1 MMTMKNKL
9 ALLCFAMVLAVSSCS
24 FTTKKFDTENDKD
37 KVLIELITYV
47 IEENHYD
54 MRDID
59 DNFSKQVYAGF
70 LESLDPMKRHFT
82 KKDLKDFKDFETKI
96 DDQIKEKD
104 ISFFNMVYE
113 RYQESLK
120 VTEEFYKSILENDFD
135 FDSDEMVNTDYE
147 NLDYAKN
154 INQLKERWRLQ
165 LKFSV
170 LSNYYSAL
178 ETQNALAKESDT
190 VEIKSHEDLK
200 KEALVQT
207 TESIERYFSNSN
219 DLRRED
225 WFNLYVNTV
234 VEQFDPHTNYLAPRD
249 KDRFDVSMSGKLEGI
264 GARLQKLR
272 DNIKIVEIISGGP
285 AWRGKELE
293 VGDLIVK
300 VKQEDEDKAV
310 SITGMRIDD
319 AVDLI
324 KGPKGTIV
332 TLTVK
337 KVDGTFKDIKIE
349 RDVVEIE
356 ETYAKS
362 TIIEKD
368 GIDFGFINL
377 PKFYFNMENYKE
389 RNAASDIK
397 KEIESLKKSD
407 IQGLVIDLRNNGG
420 GSLTT
425 VVEMAG
431 LFIDKGPVVQVKT
444 KDGDVEV
451 LEDKKR
457 GTIWDGP
464 LVILVN
470 ELSASAS
477 EILAAAMQ
485 DYKRAVIIGS
495 RQTYGKGT
503 VQNVANLNRWMRN
516 SSFGDMGAL
525 KLTTQKFYR
534 INGSSTQL
542 KGVES
547 DVVVPDRYSFID
559 IGERDY
565 NNPLPYDKIRKADFE
580 VWDGYDDYLDEI
592 VKASQKRMDTNTQIG
607 LIEEQA
613 KWIKMQRDKNEFP
626 LNFEAYKNLMEQTD
640 KEAEKFDSMGEYEN
654 MLAFKF
660 LPEEVELFQTDEA
673 LKDKRENWHKSL
685 QKDIYVEEAV
695 YVLEDLKEHTKNF
708 KLADASSQN

>member
-1 MMTMKNKL
+1 MKNKL
-9 ALLCFAMVLAVSSCS
+9 AILCFALVLAVSSCS
-24 FTTKKFDTENDKD
+24 FTTKKFDADNDKD

-47 IEENHYD
+47 IEQGHYD
-54 MRDID
+54 MRQIND
-59 DNFSKQVYAGF
+59 DFSKHIYDDF
-70 LESLDPMKRHFT
+70 IESLDPMKRHFT
-82 KKDLKDFKDFETKI
+82 EKDLKDFIEFKTLI

-104 ISFFNMVYE
+104 ITFFNVVYD
-113 RYQESLK
+113 RYLLSLK
-120 VTEEFYKSILENDFD
+120 STEELYSPILEKGFD
-135 FDSDEMVNTDYE
+135 YNEDEIVNTDYE
-147 NLDYAKN
+147 NLEFSKN
-154 INQLKERWRLQ
+154 EKALKERWRAQ
-165 LKFSV
+165 LKFSA

-178 ETQNALAKESDT
+178 EIQNTLAKESDT
-190 VEIKSHEDLK
+190 AEVKSLDELK
-200 KEALVQT
+200 KESLDQT
-207 TESIERYFSNSN
+207 KESIERYFSNSN

-225 WFNLYVNTV
+225 WFNLYINTV

-249 KDRFDVSMSGKLEGI
+249 KDRFDISMSGKLEGI

-272 DNIKIVEIISGGP
+272 DNVKIVEIISGGP
-285 AWRGKELE
+285 AWSGKELE

-300 VKQEDEDKAV
+300 VKQEDEDQTV
-310 SITGMRIDD
+310 NITGMRLDD

-337 KVDGTFKDIKIE
+337 KVDGTFQDIKIE

-368 GIDFGFINL
+368 DVKFGFINL

-397 KEIESLKKSD
+397 KEIESLKKSN

-420 GSLTT
+420 GSLST

-431 LFIDKGPVVQVKT
+431 LFIDRGPVVQVKN
-444 KDGDVEV
+444 KEGEVEV
-451 LEDKKR
+451 LSDKKG
-457 GTIWDGP
+457 GTTWDGP

-503 VQNVANLNRWMRN
+503 VQNVADLNRWMRN
-516 SSFGDMGAL
+516 SDLGDMGAL

-534 INGSSTQL
+534 ISGGSTQL

-565 NNPLPYDKIRKADFE
+565 DNPLPFDKIRKADYKLWE
-580 VWDGYDDYLDEI
+580 GYDDLDNI
-592 VKASQKRMDTNTQIG
+592 VKSSQKRMDTNKQIS

-613 KWIKMQRDKNEFP
+613 KWVKTRRDKNEFP
-626 LNFEAYKNLMEQTD
+626 LSFEAYKKLMEETD
-640 KEAEKFDSMGEYEN
+640 KQAEKFDSITDYKN
-654 MLAFKF
+654 SLVFKS
-660 LPEEVELFQTDEA
+660 LPEELNTFETDEA
-673 LKDKRENWHKSL
+673 LKDKRENWHKNL

-695 YVLEDLKEHTKNF
+695 SVLEDLKEHTKNF
-708 KLADASSQN
+708 KLAEASSQN

>member
-1 MMTMKNKL
+1 MTMKNKL
-9 ALLCFAMVLAVSSCS
+9 AILCFAMVLAVSSCS
-24 FTTKKFDTENDKD
+24 FTTKKFDADNDKD

-47 IEENHYD
+47 IEQGHYD
-54 MRDID
+54 MREID
-59 DNFSKQVYAGF
+59 DDFSKNVYKDF
-70 LESLDPMKRHFT
+70 IESLDPMKRHFT
-82 KKDLKDFKDFETKI
+82 KKDLRDFKEFEKDI
-96 DDQIKEKD
+96 DDQIREKD
-104 ISFFNMVYE
+104 ITFFNVVYD
-113 RYQESLK
+113 RYLISLK
-120 VTEEFYKSILENDFD
+120 STEAYYSQILEQGFE
-135 FDSDEMVNTDYE
+135 FDSDENVNTDYE
-147 NLDYAKN
+147 KIDHAKN
-154 INQLKERWRLQ
+154 TKALKERWRKQ

-190 VEIKSHEDLK
+190 AEIKPLEELK
-200 KEALVQT
+200 KDALDQT
-207 TESIERYFSNSN
+207 KESIERYFSNSY

-225 WFNLYVNTV
+225 WFNLYINTV

-249 KDRFDVSMSGKLEGI
+249 KERFDISMSGKLEGI

-272 DNIKIVEIISGGP
+272 DNVKIIEIISGGP
-285 AWRGKELE
+285 AWRGKDLE
-293 VGDLIVK
+293 VGDLIMK
-300 VKQEDEDKAV
+300 VKQEDEDNAV
-310 SITGMRIDD
+310 SITGMRLDD

-324 KGPKGTIV
+324 KGPKGTVV

-337 KVDGTFKDIKIE
+337 KVDGSYKDIKIE

-377 PKFYFNMENYKE
+377 PKFYFNMDNYKE

-397 KEIESLKKSD
+397 KEVESLKKSD
-407 IQGLVIDLRNNGG
+407 IQGLIIDLRNNGG
-420 GSLTT
+420 GSLST

-431 LFIDKGPVVQVKT
+431 LFIDKGPVVQVKN
-444 KDGDVEV
+444 KAGEVEV
-451 LEDKKR
+451 LSDKKR
-457 GTIWDGP
+457 GSIWDGP

-516 SSFGDMGAL
+516 SDLGDMGAL

-534 INGSSTQL
+534 ISGGSTQL

-547 DVVVPDRYSFID
+547 DVVVPDRFSFID

-565 NNPLPYDKIRKADFE
+565 ENPLPFDKINKADYDI
-580 VWDGYDDYLDEI
+580 WDGYDDYLDEI
-592 VKASQKRMDTNTQIG
+592 VKASQKRMDTNQQIG

-613 KWIKMQRDKNEFP
+613 KWIKLQRDKSDFP
-626 LNFEAYKNLMEQTD
+626 LNFKAYKTLMEETD
-640 KEAEKFDSMGEYEN
+640 KQAEKFDSVSDYEN
-654 MLAFKF
+654 PLVFKS
-660 LPEEVELFQTDEA
+660 LPQEVKTFKTDEA
-673 LKDKRENWHKSL
+673 LKDKRENWHKNL
-685 QKDIYVEEAV
+685 QKDVYVEEAV

-708 KLADASSQN
+708 KLADASSEK

>member
-1 MMTMKNKL
+1 MKNKIAVL
-9 ALLCFAMVLAVSSCS
+9 FLTILLAVSSCS
-24 FTTKKFDTENDKD
+24 FTAKKFDTDNDKD

-47 IEENHYD
+47 IEQGHYD
-54 MRDID
+54 MRTID
-59 DNFSKQVYAGF
+59 NDFSKHVYNEF

-82 KKDLKDFKDFETKI
+82 KKDLKDFKEHKTKI

-104 ISFFNMVYE
+104 ISFFNLVYDRYIE
-113 RYQESLK
+113 RYK
-120 VTEEFYKSILENDFD
+120 VTEKFYEELLGENIDLN
-135 FDSDEMVNTDYE
+135 SNETINTNYE
-147 NLDYAKN
+147 SLDYAKN
-154 INQLKERWRLQ
+154 TKTLKERWRKQ

-178 ETQNALAKESDT
+178 ETQEALAKESDT
-190 VEIKSHEDLK
+190 VEIKSHEELK
-200 KEALVQT
+200 SEAITQT
-207 TESIERYFSNSN
+207 KESIERYFSNSN

-225 WFNLYVNTV
+225 WFNLFINTV
-234 VEQFDPHTNYLAPRD
+234 VSQFDPHTNYLAPRD
-249 KDRFDVSMSGKLEGI
+249 KDRFDISMSGKLEGI

-272 DNIKIVEIISGGP
+272 DNVKIVEIISGGP

-293 VGDLIVK
+293 VGDLIMK
-300 VKQEDEDKAV
+300 VKQENEDQAV
-310 SITGMRIDD
+310 NITGMRLDD
-319 AVDLI
+319 AVELI
-324 KGPKGTIV
+324 KGPKGSHV

-337 KVDGTFKDIKIE
+337 KVDGTYNNITIE

-362 TIIEKD
+362 TIIKKD
-368 GIDFGFINL
+368 NVEFGFINL
-377 PKFYFNMENYKE
+377 PKFYFNMENYRE
-389 RNAASDIK
+389 RNAAADIK
-397 KEIESLKKSD
+397 KEIENLKKSNVE
-407 IQGLVIDLRNNGG
+407 GLVIDLRNNGG

-431 LFIDKGPVVQVKT
+431 LFIDKGPVVQVKN
-444 KDGDVEV
+444 KQGEVEV
-451 LEDKKR
+451 LRDKKS
-457 GTIWDGP
+457 GTVWDGP

-516 SSFGDMGAL
+516 SDLGDMGAL

-534 INGSSTQL
+534 ISGGSTQL

-565 NNPLPYDKIRKADFE
+565 DNPLPYDKIPEADYNL
-580 VWDGYDDYLDEI
+580 WDGYDDLDEV
-592 VKASQKRMDTNTQIG
+592 VKASQKRMDTNQQIA

-613 KWIKMQRDKNEFP
+613 KWIKMQRERNDFP
-626 LNFEAYKNLMEQTD
+626 LNFNAYKTLMEEND
-640 KEAEKFDSMGEYEN
+640 KEADKFEKITGYKNSLVFES
-654 MLAFKF
+654 LASEIKDF
-660 LPEEVELFQTDEA
+660 ETDEA

-685 QKDIYVEEAV
+685 QKDIYVEEAI
-695 YVLEDLKEHTKNF
+695 YVLEDLRKHTKNF
-708 KLADASSQN
+708 KLADASSQK

>member
-1 MMTMKNKL
+1 MKNKIAVL
-9 ALLCFAMVLAVSSCS
+9 FLTILLAVSSCS
-24 FTTKKFDTENDKD
+24 FTAKKFDTDNDKD

-47 IEENHYD
+47 IEQGHYD
-54 MRDID
+54 MRTID
-59 DNFSKQVYAGF
+59 NDFSKHVYNEF

-82 KKDLKDFKDFETKI
+82 KKDLKDFKEYKTKI

-104 ISFFNMVYE
+104 ISFFNLVYDRYIE
-113 RYQESLK
+113 RYK
-120 VTEEFYKSILENDFD
+120 VTEKFYEELLGENIDLN
-135 FDSDEMVNTDYE
+135 SNETINTNYE
-147 NLDYAKN
+147 SLDYAKN
-154 INQLKERWRLQ
+154 TKTLKERWRKQ

-178 ETQNALAKESDT
+178 ETQEALAKESDT
-190 VEIKSHEDLK
+190 VEIKSHEELK
-200 KEALVQT
+200 SEAITQT
-207 TESIERYFSNSN
+207 KESIERYFSNSN

-225 WFNLYVNTV
+225 WFNLFINTV
-234 VEQFDPHTNYLAPRD
+234 VSQFDPHTNYLAPRD
-249 KDRFDVSMSGKLEGI
+249 KDRFDISMSGKLEGI

-272 DNIKIVEIISGGP
+272 DNVKIVEIISGGP

-293 VGDLIVK
+293 VGDLIMK
-300 VKQEDEDKAV
+300 VKQENEDQAV
-310 SITGMRIDD
+310 NITGMRLDD
-319 AVDLI
+319 AVELI
-324 KGPKGTIV
+324 KGPKGSHV

-337 KVDGTFKDIKIE
+337 KVDGTYNNITIE

-362 TIIEKD
+362 TIIKKD
-368 GIDFGFINL
+368 NVEFGFINL
-377 PKFYFNMENYKE
+377 PKFYFNMDNYRE
-389 RNAASDIK
+389 RNAAADIK
-397 KEIESLKKSD
+397 KEIESLKKSNVE
-407 IQGLVIDLRNNGG
+407 GLVIDLRNNGG

-431 LFIDKGPVVQVKT
+431 LFIDKGPVVQVKN
-444 KDGDVEV
+444 KQGEVEV
-451 LEDKKR
+451 LRDKKS
-457 GTIWDGP
+457 GTVWDGP

-516 SSFGDMGAL
+516 SDLGDMGAL

-534 INGSSTQL
+534 ISGGSTQL

-565 NNPLPYDKIRKADFE
+565 DNPLPYDKIPEADYNL
-580 VWDGYDDYLDEI
+580 WDGYDDLDEV
-592 VKASQKRMDTNTQIG
+592 VKASQKRMDTNQQIA

-613 KWIKMQRDKNEFP
+613 KWIKMQRERNDFP
-626 LNFEAYKNLMEQTD
+626 LNFNAYKTLMEEND
-640 KEAEKFDSMGEYEN
+640 KEADKFEKITGYKNSLVFES
-654 MLAFKF
+654 LASEIKAF
-660 LPEEVELFQTDEA
+660 ETDEA

-685 QKDIYVEEAV
+685 QKDIYVEEAI
-695 YVLEDLKEHTKNF
+695 YVLEDLRKHTKNF
-708 KLADASSQN
+708 KLADASSQK

>member
-1 MMTMKNKL
+1 MTMKNKL

>member
-1 MMTMKNKL
+1 MTMKNRL
-9 ALLCFAMVLAVSSCS
+9 ALLFFAMVLAVSSCS
-24 FTTKKFDTENDKD
+24 FTTKKFDTDNDKD

-54 MRDID
+54 MRKVD
-59 DNFSKQVYAGF
+59 DEFSKQVYAGF

-82 KKDLKDFKDFETKI
+82 QKDLKDFKAFETKI

-104 ISFFNMVYE
+104 ISFFNLVYS
-113 RYQESLK
+113 RYEESLK
-120 VTEEFYKSILENDFD
+120 MTEEFYKPILEDGFD
-135 FDSDEMVNTDYE
+135 FDSKETVDTDYE
-147 NLDYAKN
+147 NLDHAKN
-154 INQLKERWRLQ
+154 INRLKERWRLQ
-165 LKFSV
+165 LKFST

-190 VEIKSHEDLK
+190 VEVKSLEELK
-200 KEALVQT
+200 QEALEQT
-207 TESIERYFSNSN
+207 RESIERYFSNSN

-225 WFNLYVNTV
+225 WFNLYINTV

-285 AWRGKELE
+285 AWRGKDLE

-337 KVDGTFKDIKIE
+337 KVDGTFKDIEIE

-368 GIDFGFINL
+368 GVDFGFINL

-397 KEIESLKKSD
+397 KEIENLKKSN

-451 LEDKKR
+451 LEDRNR
-457 GTIWDGP
+457 GTVWDGP

-565 NNPLPYDKIRKADFE
+565 DNPLPYDKIRKADYD

-592 VKASQKRMDTNTQIG
+592 VKASQKRMDTNSQIS

-626 LNFEAYKNLMEQTD
+626 LNFEEYKSLMQQTD
-640 KEAEKFDSMGEYEN
+640 KEAEKFDSMSDYEN
-654 MLAFKF
+654 NLAFKS
-660 LPEEVELFQTDEA
+660 LPEEVKLFETDKA
-673 LKDKRENWHKSL
+673 LKDKRENWHKNL
-685 QKDIYVEEAV
+685 KKDIYVEEAV

>member
-1 MMTMKNKL
+1 MIRNKF
-9 ALLCFAMVLAVSSCS
+9 ALLCFAIVLAVSSCS
-24 FTTKKFDTENDKD
+24 FTTKKFDADSDKD

-47 IEENHYD
+47 IEEGHYD
-54 MRDID
+54 MREID
-59 DNFSKQVYAGF
+59 DEFSKNVYKSF
-70 LESLDPMKRHFT
+70 IESLDPMKRHFT
-82 KKDLKDFKDFETKI
+82 KKDLKDFEAYETKI
-96 DDQIKEKD
+96 DDQIREKD
-104 ISFFNMVYE
+104 ISFFNLVYD
-113 RYQESLK
+113 RYQENLK
-120 VTEEFYKSILENDFD
+120 MTQEFYKPILDGEME
-135 FDSDEMVNTDYE
+135 FDSKERIDTDYE
-147 NLDYAKN
+147 NLEFAKN
-154 INQLKERWRLQ
+154 ENKLKERWRLQ

-170 LSNYYSAL
+170 LSNYFSAL
-178 ETQNALAKESDT
+178 ETQEALVKESDT
-190 VEIKSHEDLK
+190 VEVKSKNDLK
-200 KEALVQT
+200 KDAIEQT

-272 DNIKIVEIISGGP
+272 DNIKIMEIISGGP

-293 VGDLIVK
+293 VGDLIIK

-324 KGPKGTIV
+324 KGPKGTVV

-337 KVDGTFKDIKIE
+337 KVDGSFKEIEIE

-362 TIIEKD
+362 TIIEKED
-368 GIDFGFINL
+368 LKFGFINL
-377 PKFYFNMENYKE
+377 PKFYFNMENYRE

-397 KEIESLKKSD
+397 KEIESLKKSN

-444 KDGDVEV
+444 KDGSVEV
-451 LEDKKR
+451 LEDKKK

-547 DVVVPDRYSFID
+547 DVVVPDRFSFID

-565 NNPLPYDKIRKADFE
+565 DNPLPYDKIREADYK
-580 VWDGYDDYLDEI
+580 VWGGYDNYLEEI
-592 VKASQKRMDTNTQIG
+592 VKSSQKRMDTNSQIS

-613 KWIKMQRDKNEFP
+613 KWIKTQRDKNDFP
-626 LNFEAYKNLMEQTD
+626 LNFEEYKSLMQQSDQEAKRFESMTDYKNALS
-640 KEAEKFDSMGEYEN
+640 FRS
-654 MLAFKF
+654 
-660 LPEEVELFQTDEA
+660 LPEEVKTFKTDEA

-685 QKDIYVEEAV
+685 QKDVYVEEAV
-695 YVLEDLKEHTKNF
+695 YVLEDLKKHTKNF
-708 KLADASSQN
+708 KIAEAPKQN

>member
-1 MMTMKNKL
+1 MKNKIAVL
-9 ALLCFAMVLAVSSCS
+9 FLTILLAVSSCS
-24 FTTKKFDTENDKD
+24 FTAKKFDADNDKD

-47 IEENHYD
+47 IEQGHYD
-54 MRDID
+54 MRMID
-59 DNFSKQVYAGF
+59 NDFSRHVYEEF

-82 KKDLKDFKDFETKI
+82 KKDIKDFDEFKTKI
-96 DDQIKEKD
+96 DDQIKEQD
-104 ISFFNMVYE
+104 ITFFNEVYN
-113 RYQESLK
+113 RYVESYK
-120 VTEEFYKSILENDFD
+120 VTEKFYDEILNEDIDLN
-135 FDSDEMVNTDYE
+135 SNEIVNTDYE
-147 NLDYAKN
+147 SLDYAKN
-154 INQLKERWRLQ
+154 TKALKERWRKQ

-178 ETQNALAKESDT
+178 ETQETLAKESDT
-190 VEIKSHEDLK
+190 VQIKSHDELK
-200 KEALVQT
+200 SDAIAQT
-207 TESIERYFSNSN
+207 KESIERYYSNSN

-225 WFNLYVNTV
+225 WFNLYINTV
-234 VEQFDPHTNYLAPRD
+234 VSQFDPHTNYLAPRD
-249 KDRFDVSMSGKLEGI
+249 KDRFDISMSGKLEGI

-272 DNIKIVEIISGGP
+272 DNVKIVEIISGGP

-293 VGDLIVK
+293 VGDLIMK
-300 VKQEDEDKAV
+300 VKQEDEDQAV
-310 SITGMRIDD
+310 NITGMRLDD
-319 AVDLI
+319 AVELI
-324 KGPKGTIV
+324 KGPKGTHV

-337 KVDGTFKDIKIE
+337 KVDGTFNNITIE

-362 TIIEKD
+362 TIIKKD
-368 GIDFGFINL
+368 DIEFGFINL
-377 PKFYFNMENYKE
+377 PKFYFNMDNYRE
-389 RNAASDIK
+389 RNAAADIK
-397 KEIESLKKSD
+397 KEIESLKKSNVE
-407 IQGLVIDLRNNGG
+407 GLVIDLRNNGG

-431 LFIDKGPVVQVKT
+431 LFIDKGPIVQVKN
-444 KDGDVEV
+444 KEGEVEV
-451 LEDKKR
+451 LKDRKS
-457 GTIWDGP
+457 GTVWDGP

-485 DYKRAVIIGS
+485 DYKRAIIIGS

-516 SSFGDMGAL
+516 SDLGDMGAL

-534 INGSSTQL
+534 ISGGSTQL

-565 NNPLPYDKIRKADFE
+565 ENPLPYDKIQEANYMP
-580 VWDGYDDYLDEI
+580 WDGYDALDEVI
-592 VKASQKRMDTNTQIG
+592 KASQKRMDTNQQIA

-613 KWIKMQRDKNEFP
+613 RWIKLQRDKNDFP
-626 LNFEAYKNLMEQTD
+626 LNFNAYKTLMEENDKQADKFERITGYKNALSFESLPSEIKAFETD
-640 KEAEKFDSMGEYEN
+640 K
-654 MLAFKF
+654 
-660 LPEEVELFQTDEA
+660 A

-685 QKDIYVEEAV
+685 QKDIYVEEAI
-695 YVLEDLKEHTKNF
+695 YVLEDLRQHTKNF
-708 KLADASSQN
+708 KLADASSQK

>member
-1 MMTMKNKL
+1 MKMRNKI
-9 ALLCFAMVLAVSSCS
+9 ALLFFAIVLAVSSCS
-24 FTTKKFDTENDKD
+24 FTTKKFDTDNDKD

-47 IEENHYD
+47 IEQGHYD
-54 MRDID
+54 MREID
-59 DNFSKQVYAGF
+59 DDFSKQVYSDF

-82 KKDLKDFKDFETKI
+82 QKDLKEFKEFETKI
-96 DDQIKEKD
+96 DDQIIEKD
-104 ISFFNMVYE
+104 ISFFNIVYNK
-113 RYQESLK
+113 YKESL
-120 VTEEFYKSILENDFD
+120 VLTEEFYKPILEGDIE
-135 FDSDEMVNTDYE
+135 FDSEEVIYTDYE
-147 NLDYAKN
+147 KLDFAKN
-154 INQLKERWRLQ
+154 IKDLKERWRLQ
-165 LKFSV
+165 LKLSV
-170 LSNYYSAL
+170 LSNYYSVL

-190 VEIKSHEDLK
+190 VEVKSHEELK
-200 KEALVQT
+200 KEALDQT
-207 TESIERYFSNSN
+207 VESIERYFSNSN
-219 DLRRED
+219 DLRKED
-225 WFNLYVNTV
+225 WFNLYVNVV

-249 KDRFDVSMSGKLEGI
+249 KDRFDISMSGKLEGI

-272 DNIKIVEIISGGP
+272 DNVKIMEIISGGP
-285 AWRGKELE
+285 AWRGKQLE

-310 SITGMRIDD
+310 SITGMRLDD
-319 AVDLI
+319 AVELI
-324 KGPKGTIV
+324 KGPKGTVV

-337 KVDGTFKDIKIE
+337 KVDGTFKEIEIE

-368 GIDFGFINL
+368 GVDFGFINL

-397 KEIESLKKSD
+397 KEIENLKKSN

-420 GSLTT
+420 GSLST

-431 LFIDKGPVVQVKT
+431 LFIDKGPVVQVKNRE
-444 KDGDVEV
+444 GEVEV
-451 LEDKKR
+451 LSDKKR
-457 GTIWDGP
+457 GTVWDGP

-516 SSFGDMGAL
+516 SDLGDMGAL

-565 NNPLPYDKIRKADFE
+565 DNPLPYDKIRKADYDI
-580 VWDGYDDYLDEI
+580 WDGYDNYLEEI
-592 VKASQKRMDTNTQIG
+592 VKASQKRMDTNTQIS

-613 KWIKMQRDKNEFP
+613 KWIKMQRDKNDFP

-640 KEAEKFDSMGEYEN
+640 KEAEKFDAMSDYEN
-654 MLAFKF
+654 TLVFKS
-660 LPEEVELFQTDEA
+660 LPEEIKAFETDKA
-673 LKDKRENWHKSL
+673 LKDKRENWHKNL
-685 QKDIYVEEAV
+685 QKDIYVEEAIF
-695 YVLEDLKEHTKNF
+695 VLEDLKEHTKNF
-708 KLADASSQN
+708 KLAEASSQN

>member
-1 MMTMKNKL
+1 MKNKIAVL
-9 ALLCFAMVLAVSSCS
+9 FLTILLAVSSCS
-24 FTTKKFDTENDKD
+24 FTAKKFDTDNDKD

-47 IEENHYD
+47 IEQGHYD
-54 MRDID
+54 MRTID
-59 DNFSKQVYAGF
+59 NDFSKHVYNEF

-82 KKDLKDFKDFETKI
+82 KNDLKDFKKHKTKI

-104 ISFFNMVYE
+104 ISFFNLVYDRYIE
-113 RYQESLK
+113 RYK
-120 VTEEFYKSILENDFD
+120 VTEKFYEELLGENIDLN
-135 FDSDEMVNTDYE
+135 SNETINTNYE
-147 NLDYAKN
+147 SLDYAKN
-154 INQLKERWRLQ
+154 TKTLKERWRKQ

-178 ETQNALAKESDT
+178 ETQEALAKESDT
-190 VEIKSHEDLK
+190 VEIKSHEELK
-200 KEALVQT
+200 SEAITQT
-207 TESIERYFSNSN
+207 KESIERYFSNSN

-225 WFNLYVNTV
+225 WFNLFINTV
-234 VEQFDPHTNYLAPRD
+234 VSQFDPHTNYLAPRD
-249 KDRFDVSMSGKLEGI
+249 KDRFDISMSGKLEGI

-272 DNIKIVEIISGGP
+272 DNVKIVEIISGGP

-293 VGDLIVK
+293 VGDLIMK
-300 VKQEDEDKAV
+300 VKQENEDQAV
-310 SITGMRIDD
+310 NITGMRLDD
-319 AVDLI
+319 AVELI
-324 KGPKGTIV
+324 KGPKGSHV

-337 KVDGTFKDIKIE
+337 KVDGTYNNITIE

-362 TIIEKD
+362 TIIKKD
-368 GIDFGFINL
+368 NVEFGFINL
-377 PKFYFNMENYKE
+377 PKFYFNMDNYRE
-389 RNAASDIK
+389 RNAAADIK
-397 KEIESLKKSD
+397 KEIESLKKSNVE
-407 IQGLVIDLRNNGG
+407 GLVIDLRNNGG

-431 LFIDKGPVVQVKT
+431 LFIDKGPVVQVKN
-444 KDGDVEV
+444 KQGEVEV
-451 LEDKKR
+451 LRDKKS
-457 GTIWDGP
+457 GTVWDGP

-516 SSFGDMGAL
+516 SDLGDMGAL

-534 INGSSTQL
+534 ISGGSTQL

-565 NNPLPYDKIRKADFE
+565 DNPLPYDKIPEADYNL
-580 VWDGYDDYLDEI
+580 WDGYDDLDEV
-592 VKASQKRMDTNTQIG
+592 VKASQKRMDTNQQIA

-613 KWIKMQRDKNEFP
+613 KWIKMQRERNDFP
-626 LNFEAYKNLMEQTD
+626 LNFNAYKTLMEEND
-640 KEAEKFDSMGEYEN
+640 KEADKFEKITGYKNSLVFES
-654 MLAFKF
+654 LASEIKAF
-660 LPEEVELFQTDEA
+660 ETDEA

-685 QKDIYVEEAV
+685 QKDIYVEEAI
-695 YVLEDLKEHTKNF
+695 YVLEDLRKHTKNF
-708 KLADASSQN
+708 KLADASSQK

>member
-1 MMTMKNKL
+1 MKNKIAVL
-9 ALLCFAMVLAVSSCS
+9 FLTILLAVSSCS
-24 FTTKKFDTENDKD
+24 FTAKKFDTDNDKD

-47 IEENHYD
+47 IEQGHYD
-54 MRDID
+54 MRTID
-59 DNFSKQVYAGF
+59 NDFSKHVYNEF

-82 KKDLKDFKDFETKI
+82 KNDLKDFKKHKTKI

-104 ISFFNMVYE
+104 ISFFNLVYDRYIE
-113 RYQESLK
+113 RYK
-120 VTEEFYKSILENDFD
+120 VTEKFYEELLGENIDLN
-135 FDSDEMVNTDYE
+135 SNETINTNYE
-147 NLDYAKN
+147 SLDYAKN
-154 INQLKERWRLQ
+154 TKTLKERWRKQ

-178 ETQNALAKESDT
+178 ETQEALAKESDT
-190 VEIKSHEDLK
+190 VEIKSHEELK
-200 KEALVQT
+200 SEAITQT
-207 TESIERYFSNSN
+207 KESIERYFSNSN

-225 WFNLYVNTV
+225 WFNLFINTV
-234 VEQFDPHTNYLAPRD
+234 VSQFDPHTNYLAPRD
-249 KDRFDVSMSGKLEGI
+249 KDRFDISMSGKLEGI

-272 DNIKIVEIISGGP
+272 DNVKIVEIISGGP

-293 VGDLIVK
+293 VGDLIMK
-300 VKQEDEDKAV
+300 VKQENEDQAV
-310 SITGMRIDD
+310 NITGMRLDD
-319 AVDLI
+319 AVELI
-324 KGPKGTIV
+324 KGPKGSHV

-337 KVDGTFKDIKIE
+337 KVDGTYNNITIE

-362 TIIEKD
+362 TIIKKD
-368 GIDFGFINL
+368 NVEFGFINL
-377 PKFYFNMENYKE
+377 PKFYFNMDNYRE
-389 RNAASDIK
+389 RNAAADIK
-397 KEIESLKKSD
+397 KEIENLKKSNVE
-407 IQGLVIDLRNNGG
+407 GLVIDLRNNGG

-431 LFIDKGPVVQVKT
+431 LFIDKGPVVQVKN
-444 KDGDVEV
+444 KQGEVEV
-451 LEDKKR
+451 LRDKKS
-457 GTIWDGP
+457 GTVWDGP

-516 SSFGDMGAL
+516 SDLGDMGAL

-534 INGSSTQL
+534 ISGGSTQL

-565 NNPLPYDKIRKADFE
+565 DNPLPYDKIPEADYNS
-580 VWDGYDDYLDEI
+580 WDGYDDLDEV
-592 VKASQKRMDTNTQIG
+592 VKASQKRMDTNQQIA

-613 KWIKMQRDKNEFP
+613 KWIKMQRERNDFP
-626 LNFEAYKNLMEQTD
+626 LNFNAYKTLMEEND
-640 KEAEKFDSMGEYEN
+640 KEADKFEKITGYKNSLVFES
-654 MLAFKF
+654 LASEIKAF
-660 LPEEVELFQTDEA
+660 ETDEA

-685 QKDIYVEEAV
+685 QKDIYVEEAI
-695 YVLEDLKEHTKNF
+695 YVLEDLRKHTKNF
-708 KLADASSQN
+708 KLADASSQK

>member
-1 MMTMKNKL
+1 MKNKIAVL
-9 ALLCFAMVLAVSSCS
+9 FSTIILAVSACS
-24 FTTKKFDTENDKD
+24 FTAKKFDTDNDKD
-37 KVLIELITYV
+37 KVLVELITYV
-47 IEENHYD
+47 IEQGHYD
-54 MRDID
+54 MRMID
-59 DNFSKQVYAGF
+59 DDFSIHVYDEF

-82 KKDLKDFKDFETKI
+82 KKDIKDFEEFKTKI

-104 ISFFNMVYE
+104 ISFFNLVYD
-113 RYQESLK
+113 RYLESFK
-120 VTEEFYKSILENDFD
+120 ETENYYSELLDDDIDLNTSETINTNYETLE
-135 FDSDEMVNTDYE
+135 
-147 NLDYAKN
+147 YAKN
-154 INQLKERWRLQ
+154 SKALKERWRKQ

-178 ETQNALAKESDT
+178 ETQEAVAKESDT
-190 VEIKSHEDLK
+190 VEIKPLEELK
-200 KEALVQT
+200 TESITQT
-207 TESIERYFSNSN
+207 KESIERYFSNSE

-234 VEQFDPHTNYLAPRD
+234 VSQFDPHTSYLAPRD
-249 KDRFDVSMSGKLEGI
+249 KDRFDISMSGKLEGI

-272 DNIKIVEIISGGP
+272 DNVKIVEIISGGP

-293 VGDLIVK
+293 VGDLIMK
-300 VKQEDEDKAV
+300 VKQDDEDQAV
-310 SITGMRIDD
+310 NITGMRLDD
-319 AVDLI
+319 AVELI
-324 KGPKGTIV
+324 KGPKGTNV

-337 KVDGTFKDIKIE
+337 KVDGTFNNITIE

-362 TIIEKD
+362 TIIKKD
-368 GIDFGFINL
+368 DIEFGFINL
-377 PKFYFNMENYKE
+377 PKFYFNMDNYRE
-389 RNAASDIK
+389 RNAAQDIK
-397 KEIESLKKSD
+397 KEIENLKKSD
-407 IQGLVIDLRNNGG
+407 VEGLVIDLRNNGG

-431 LFIDKGPVVQVKT
+431 LFIDKGPVVQVKNRE
-444 KDGDVEV
+444 GEVEV
-451 LEDKKR
+451 LKDKKG

-485 DYKRAVIIGS
+485 DYKRAIIIGS

-503 VQNVANLNRWMRN
+503 VQNVADLNRWMRN
-516 SSFGDMGAL
+516 NSLGDLGAL

-534 INGSSTQL
+534 VSGGSTQL

-565 NNPLPYDKIRKADFE
+565 ENPLPYDKIQEADFRT
-580 VWDGYDDYLDEI
+580 WDGYDGLDEVI
-592 VKASQKRMDTNTQIG
+592 ASSQKRMDTNTQIT

-613 KWIKMQRDKNEFP
+613 KWIKMQRDRNDFP
-626 LNFEAYKNLMEQTD
+626 LNFNEYKALMEEND
-640 KEAEKFDSMGEYEN
+640 KEADKFEKINDYKN
-654 MLAFKF
+654 PLAFQS
-660 LPEEVELFQTDEA
+660 LPSEIKSFETDEA

-685 QKDIYVEEAV
+685 QKDIYVEEAI
-695 YVLEDLKEHTKNF
+695 YVLEDLRKHTKNF
-708 KLADASSQN
+708 KLAEASSQK